1 MTGSAGSAPGM
12 TAVGG
17 AFGGDWNANGGVSPA
32 DAHWPPRTPTWIRV
46 DAGAKAAPDAAASCT
61 GFLTLLLPRN
71 ASTAAV
77 RLEVVQE
84 FGDGAVTI
92 ESSGATGSTVYFLG
106 DRPRAAGNKIGELRG
121 LAAVVGHRGEVQV
134 LDHVALI
141 QGSVLDVPQ
150 VRQTPWKLAQKLG
163 QPQPLIALL
172 PRE

>member
-1 MTGSAGSAPGM
+1 M
-12 TAVGG
+12 
-17 AFGGDWNANGGVSPA
+17 
-32 DAHWPPRTPTWIRV
+32 
-46 DAGAKAAPDAAASCT
+46 
-61 GFLTLLLPRN
+61 
-71 ASTAAV
+71 

-92 ESSGATGSTVYFLG
+92 ESSGAAGSTVYFLG
-106 DRPRAAGNKIGELRG
+106 DRPPAAGNKIGELRG
-121 LAAVVGHRGEVQV
+121 LAAVVGHRGEAQA

-163 QPQPLIALL
+163 QPQPLIALF